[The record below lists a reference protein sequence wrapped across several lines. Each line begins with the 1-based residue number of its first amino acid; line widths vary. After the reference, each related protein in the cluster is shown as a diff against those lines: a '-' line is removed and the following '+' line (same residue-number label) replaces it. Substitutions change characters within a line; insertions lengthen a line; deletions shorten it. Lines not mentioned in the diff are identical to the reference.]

1 MNLFK
6 IGNFQVTL
14 VHLILLI
21 LIIVLIVAIIAYR
34 FNHRKQTKASQYM
47 DNECM
52 IYNKKGIIKFLSRK
66 GGKFTNPTV
75 VVVEI
80 RNLSYLY
87 INYAKRNKLLYQ
99 ISDHLTK
106 GLTKRETISRI
117 EFDKFLIV
125 FNDRSKEEVKAQ
137 CQIMEKRLDE
147 MTIDGYGMYD
157 FYVYYGIYEQAPL
170 DDPELVYVAAA
181 ITTFSKLI
189 EDNNQYFY
197 TGEVRDILNKFRRM
211 NSEKDVDFEQNR
223 FVPYIQPKVDLSTGK
238 VVGGEILCRWMD
250 DSNGFKFSPADFIPI
265 FEKTGFIRFIDE
277 AMLKAACQ
285 FMQTLIQRGRS
296 DLVISVNLS
305 RILFMT
311 PNFENRIMEI
321 VNQYQISPK
330 NIELEI
336 SEDTFM
342 DNTQYI
348 SGVIMRLRQFGFT
361 LSMDDFGKEH
371 SSMDYISTKPFD
383 VVKLDLLFFKNRL
396 STEKDLAI
404 VKNMLDMLS
413 KLNYVMV
420 CEGVSDRQ
428 TLEALA
434 AIRRD
439 VIVQGYV
446 ISQPIPL
453 PQFEAFAGTIFDF
466 KLPPLESEVEEDS
479 DEDADDKDKKLNG
492 TDTVETTVL
501 TTPNGGT
508 SINISGLGGTTVVP
522 EHDKELEEMRRQMD
536 EMRHQFQLT
545 LEEQKRLAHEEE
557 VKRLKEQM
565 ENMRNQPQPQ
575 VQPTTVTIKQNDDE
589 INALKLEIER
599 LKNQKNPNSSEIDAL
614 RLEIERLK
622 LQQNTTN
629 TTTYIQRDYR
639 DRDYY
644 GYRDDEVSR
653 LRREVDDLRYSSR
666 ERRFYDYDRYQ
677 IHVSDNRDREFEILQ
692 KQIDD
697 LKENQ
702 KNQPVFNV
710 DELIAKLSKAQD
722 NSRYEIEKAQ
732 AEAKSL
738 RERLEQERREREEL
752 EALIDELQTV
762 QAEETKEEV
771 VYVDEEAQAKEQ
783 EEADL
788 NLNLDLSTLSKS
800 DAGDDDDDDDDDD
813 EEKLVKPTLSLE
825 ELEAIIQS
833 YRDKYNDEWNQHA
846 KEELQDGYWEII
858 DGLNY
863 YKRARLTFTEKMR
876 KASPEVKQLFN
887 IVKNELMK
895 YKGVNNRLTNYYDC
909 FYLGRKQI
917 CKLSLTSKKL
927 KVYLAADPNQ
937 YPERQFP
944 HKDVS
949 EKKAHQR
956 TPYYTMVKSQLSVR
970 RINKVIA
977 DVMEEGK
984 SSINESYR
992 PVDYATKLK
1001 YQKN

>member
-6 IGNFQVTL
+6 IGDFQVTL
-14 VHLILLI
+14 IHLILLFITII
-21 LIIVLIVAIIAYR
+21 LIVGIIAYR

-52 IYNKKGIIKFLSRK
+52 IYNKKGILKFLARK

-99 ISDHLTK
+99 ISDNLTK

-170 DDPELVYVAAA
+170 EDPELIYVAAA
-181 ITTFSKLI
+181 ITTFSKVI

-197 TGEVRDILNKFRRM
+197 NGEVRDILNKFRRM
-211 NSEKDVDFEQNR
+211 NSEKDGDFEQNR
-223 FVPYIQPKVDLSTGK
+223 FIPYIQPKVDLSTGK

-250 DSNGFKFSPADFIPI
+250 DSNGFKFNPADFIPI

-285 FMQTLIQRGRS
+285 FMQELVQRGRS
-296 DLVISVNLS
+296 DLIISVNIS
-305 RILFMT
+305 KIQFMT
-311 PNFENRIMEI
+311 PNFENRVMEI
-321 VNQYQISPK
+321 VNQYQVNPK
-330 NIELEI
+330 NIQLEI

-342 DNTQYI
+342 GNTHYI
-348 SGVIMRLRQFGFT
+348 SNCIMKLRQFGF
-361 LSMDDFGKEH
+361 SVAMDDFGKEH
-371 SSMDYISTKPFD
+371 SSMDYISTNPFD

-396 STEKDLAI
+396 STDKDMAI
-404 VKNMLDMLS
+404 VKNMLDMLA

-434 AIRRD
+434 SIRRD

-453 PQFEAFAGTIFDF
+453 PQFEAFAGTVFDF
-466 KLPPLESEVEEDS
+466 KLPPLEEEEKS
-479 DEDADDKDKKLNG
+479 TKGKKIIE
-492 TDTVETTVL
+492 TETIEATVAN
-501 TTPNGGT
+501 TPNGGT

-565 ENMRNQPQPQ
+565 ERMQHQPQQ
-575 VQPTTVTIKQNDDE
+575 QPTTVTIKQNDEE
-589 INALKLEIER
+589 INALRLEIER

-622 LQQNTTN
+622 LHQQNATN

-702 KNQPVFNV
+702 KNQPVFNI
-710 DELIAKLSKAQD
+710 DELIERLSKTQD

-738 RERLEQERREREEL
+738 RERLEHERKEREGL
-752 EALIDELQTV
+752 EALIDELRAV
-762 QAEETKEEV
+762 QAEEVAEPV
-771 VYVDEEAQAKEQ
+771 VDEATQAKEQ

-800 DAGDDDDDDDDDD
+800 DAGDEDEDEDDD
-813 EEKLVKPTLSLE
+813 ENEKLVKPTLSLE

-833 YRDKYNDEWNQHA
+833 YRDKYDDEWNQHA

-863 YKRARLTFTEKMR
+863 YRRARLTFSEKIR

-895 YKGVNNRLTNYYDC
+895 YKGVNNRVTNYYDC

-927 KVYLAADPNQ
+927 KVYLAADPSK
-937 YPERQFP
+937 YPDRQFP

-949 EKKAHQR
+949 DKKAHNR

-970 RINKVIA
+970 RVNKVIA
-977 DVMEEGK
+977 DIMEE
-984 SSINESYR
+984 SNAFVNEGYK

>member
-6 IGNFQVTL
+6 IGDFQVTI
-14 VHLILLI
+14 VHLILLFIIII
-21 LIIVLIVAIIAYR
+21 LIVGIIAYR

-52 IYNKKGIIKFLSRK
+52 IYNKKGILKFLARK

-99 ISDHLTK
+99 ISDYLTK
-106 GLTKRETISRI
+106 GLKKSETISRI

-170 DDPELVYVAAA
+170 EDPELIYVAAA

-211 NSEKDVDFEQNR
+211 NSEKDGDFEQNR
-223 FVPYIQPKVDLSTGK
+223 FIPYIQPKVDLSTGK

-285 FMQTLIQRGRS
+285 FMQELIQRGRS
-296 DLVISVNLS
+296 DLVISVNIS
-305 RILFMT
+305 KIQFMT
-311 PNFENRIMEI
+311 PNFENRVMEI
-321 VNQYQISPK
+321 VNQYQINPK

-342 DNTQYI
+342 ENTHYI
-348 SGVIMRLRQFGFT
+348 SNCIMKLRQFGF
-361 LSMDDFGKEH
+361 SVAMDDFGKEH
-371 SSMDYISTKPFD
+371 SSMDYISSNQFN

-396 STEKDLAI
+396 STDKDMAI
-404 VKNMLDMLS
+404 VKNMLDMLG

-434 AIRRD
+434 SIRRD

-453 PQFEAFAGTIFDF
+453 PQFEAFAGTVFDF
-466 KLPPLESEVEEDS
+466 KLPPLEEEED
-479 DEDADDKDKKLNG
+479 EDKDTKVKK
-492 TDTVETTVL
+492 VIETETIEA
-501 TTPNGGT
+501 TIGNTPNGGT

-565 ENMRNQPQPQ
+565 ERMQHQPQQ
-575 VQPTTVTIKQNDDE
+575 QPTTVTIKQNDEE

-622 LQQNTTN
+622 LHQQNGTN

-702 KNQPVFNV
+702 KNQPVFNI
-710 DELIAKLSKAQD
+710 DELIEKLSKTQD

-738 RERLEQERREREEL
+738 RERLEHERKERLEL
-752 EALIDELQTV
+752 EALIDELQTA
-762 QAEETKEEV
+762 QAEEEKEEEV
-771 VYVDEEAQAKEQ
+771 IPDEAAQAKEQ
-783 EEADL
+783 EEADM

-800 DAGDDDDDDDDDD
+800 DAGDDDDEDDD
-813 EEKLVKPTLSLE
+813 EDEKLVKPTLSLE

-833 YRDKYNDEWNQHA
+833 YRDKYDDEWNQHA
-846 KEELQDGYWEII
+846 KEELQDGYYEII

-863 YKRARLTFTEKMR
+863 YRRARLTFTEKIR

-927 KVYLAADPNQ
+927 KVYLAADPSN
-937 YPERQFP
+937 YPDRQFP

-949 EKKAHQR
+949 DKKAHQR

-977 DVMEEGK
+977 DVMEEGN
-984 SSINESYR
+984 SSINESYK

>member
-6 IGNFQVTL
+6 IGDFQVTI
-14 VHLILLI
+14 VHLIMLI
-21 LIIVLIVAIIAYR
+21 LIIVLIVAIVAYR

-52 IYNKKGIIKFLSRK
+52 IYNKKGILKFLARK
-66 GGKFTNPTV
+66 GGKFTNPAV

-87 INYAKRNKLLYQ
+87 INYPKRNKLLYQ

-106 GLTKRETISRI
+106 GLKKSETISRI

-125 FNDRSKEEVKAQ
+125 FNDRSKEEIKAQ

-170 DDPELVYVAAA
+170 EDPELIYVAAA

-238 VVGGEILCRWMD
+238 VVGGEILCRWLD
-250 DSNGFKFSPADFIPI
+250 DSNGFKFNPMEFIPI

-305 RILFMT
+305 KILFMT
-311 PNFENRIMEI
+311 PNFENKIMEI

-336 SEDTFM
+336 SEETFM
-342 DNTQYI
+342 ENTQYI
-348 SGVIMRLRQFGFT
+348 SAAITRLRQFGFS
-361 LSMDDFGKEH
+361 LAMDDFGKEH
-371 SSMDYISTKPFD
+371 SSMDYISTNPFD

-434 AIRRD
+434 SIRRD

-453 PQFEAFAGTIFDF
+453 PQFEAFAGTVFDF
-466 KLPPLESEVEEDS
+466 KLPPLEEEEDT
-479 DEDADDKDKKLNG
+479 KVKKVIE
-492 TDTVETTVL
+492 TDTIEATVAN
-501 TTPNGGT
+501 TPNGGT

-565 ENMRNQPQPQ
+565 ENMKNQPQA
-575 VQPTTVTIKQNDDE
+575 QPTTVTIKQNDEE
-589 INALKLEIER
+589 INALRLEIER
-599 LKNQKNPNSSEIDAL
+599 LKNQKNPNSAEIDAL
-614 RLEIERLK
+614 RLEIERMK
-622 LQQNTTN
+622 LQQQNSTN

-697 LKENQ
+697 LKETQ
-702 KNQPVFNV
+702 KNQPVFNI
-710 DELIAKLSKAQD
+710 DELISKLSKAQD

-752 EALIDELQTV
+752 EALIDELQAA
-762 QAEETKEEV
+762 QAEEAKEEPV
-771 VYVDEEAQAKEQ
+771 LDEAAQAKEQ
-783 EEADL
+783 EEADQ
-788 NLNLDLSTLSKS
+788 NLNLDISTLAKTDS
-800 DAGDDDDDDDDDD
+800 GDDDDDDDDDD
-813 EEKLVKPTLSLE
+813 QEKLVKPTLSLE

-833 YRDKYNDEWNQHA
+833 YRDKYSDEWNQHA
-846 KEELQDGYWEII
+846 KEELQDGYYEII

-863 YKRARLTFTEKMR
+863 YKRARLTFSDKIK
-876 KASPEVKQLFN
+876 KATPEVKQLFN

-895 YKGVNNRLTNYYDC
+895 YKGVNNRMTNYYDC

-927 KVYLAADPNQ
+927 KVYLAADPSK
-937 YPERQFP
+937 YPDRQFP

-956 TPYYTMVKSQLSVR
+956 TPYYTMVRSQLSVR

-977 DVMEEGK
+977 DVMEESK
-984 SSINESYR
+984 VSVNDSYK

-1001 YQKN
+1001 YQK